1 MFAKTLVL
9 LSLVYG
15 VLLWQ
20 VPTPPN
26 PKQFTITA
34 GKSKGSPQIE
44 VTTNYVD
51 RLVDL
56 FRIDVTNEGRF
67 TEQVFYYGANKVGYL
82 IYYDENPPRCNKIK
96 ENYVD
101 IWIDTVSMTS

>member
-56 FRIDVTNEGRF
+56 FRIDVTNLLDATRS
-67 TEQVFYYGANKVGYL
+67 KR
-82 IYYDENPPRCNKIK
+82 IM
-96 ENYVD
+96 
-101 IWIDTVSMTS
+101 WISGLKQCP